1 MKLRSL
7 LLATAGIAVGVTGM
21 IESKAAFAAKEV
33 FFPVMVYRTG
43 AYAPSGVPI
52 ANGFRDYYD
61 LLNKRDGG
69 IEGNKV
75 VWEECETKYNT
86 KIGVECYEKLKG
98 KHGGAVIVSPYSTGL
113 TYQLIPKAPVDNVPI
128 LSMGYGRTAAADGR
142 DIPLGVQ
149 LPKHLL
155 EPGFGFRPIR
165 WQPDRWLGQTQRAA
179 YRPPPP
185 QLGLWQR
192 SQPDP

>member
-142 DIPLGVQ
+142 VFPWVFNFPSTYWSQASAFVQ
-149 LPKHLL
+149 YVGNQIGGSPVCA
-155 EPGFGFRPIR
+155 FRFENNGGAKCSFS
-165 WQPDRWLGQTQRAA
+165 L
-179 YRPPPP
+179 
-185 QLGLWQR
+185 
-192 SQPDP
+192 